1 VTDDNPTKMNIQGRC
16 LAIAGQGNDNV
27 PWRNQYEKVNDMK
40 AIRGAHTA
48 DANTAEAIRSCTL
61 EMLTAIMEEN
71 HLTTDEI
78 VNATFSATR
87 DLDAAYPAKF
97 ARELPG
103 WDNVPLFCVQEMH
116 VEGSLASCI
125 RVMLLTE
132 RDKHTAVQH
141 VYLGEAVRLRPDLKR
156 Q

>member
-1 VTDDNPTKMNIQGRC
+1 
-16 LAIAGQGNDNV
+16 
-27 PWRNQYEKVNDMK
+27 MK

-48 DANTAEAIRSCTL
+48 EANTAEAIRSCTL
-61 EMLTAIMEEN
+61 EMLQTIMAEN
-71 HLTTDEI
+71 NLQAEDI
-78 VNATFSATR
+78 VNATFTATR

-103 WDNVPLFCVQEMH
+103 WDQVPLFCVQEMY
-116 VEGSLASCI
+116 VEGSLPGCV

-132 RDKHTAVQH
+132 LDKSEQVQH

-156 Q
+156 